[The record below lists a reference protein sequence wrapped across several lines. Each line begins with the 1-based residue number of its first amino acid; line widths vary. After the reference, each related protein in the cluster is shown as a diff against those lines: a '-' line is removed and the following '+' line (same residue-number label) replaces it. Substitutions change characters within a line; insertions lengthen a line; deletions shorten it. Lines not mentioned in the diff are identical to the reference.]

1 MNRTVQ
7 QKPDGNPA
15 ENDGGARDSAPAGA
29 GQREQGEPPVPAVEL
44 DAKALVEERDRLA
57 AENAELRDQL
67 LRRRADFENSR
78 KRSERERLQLTEYAA
93 MNVVRAL
100 LPVLDDME
108 RAMDASR
115 DVADEFHAGMH
126 LIARQFRETLERFGL
141 KPIQAVGQPF
151 DPNLHQAVDR
161 VVTEEYPD
169 QTVVEEWQRGYMF
182 KDRLL
187 RPAMVKVAVHP

>member
-1 MNRTVQ
+1 MNRAVHR
-7 QKPDGNPA
+7 KPDGNPA
-15 ENDGGARDSAPAGA
+15 EPDGGARDSAPEG
-29 GQREQGEPPVPAVEL
+29 GEPCAREGPPAQTVEL
-44 DAKALVEERDRLA
+44 DAQALAEERDRLA

-93 MNVVRAL
+93 LNVVRAL
-100 LPVLDDME
+100 LPVLDDLE
-108 RAMDASR
+108 RAMAASR
-115 DVADEFHAGMH
+115 DVSDEFHAGVH
-126 LIARQFRETLERFGL
+126 LIARQLRETLERFGL
-141 KPIQAVGQPF
+141 KPIETVGRPF
-151 DPNLHQAVDR
+151 DPHLHQAVDR
-161 VVTEEYPD
+161 LVTEEYPD